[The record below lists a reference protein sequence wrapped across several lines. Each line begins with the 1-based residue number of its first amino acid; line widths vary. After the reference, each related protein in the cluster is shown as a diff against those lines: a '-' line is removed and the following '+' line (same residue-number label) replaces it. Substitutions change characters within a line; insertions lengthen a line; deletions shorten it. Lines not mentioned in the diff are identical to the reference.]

1 MLKRYRPLCIFLS
14 KMSAYRR
21 DFGKT
26 KYMFFSTNS
35 FDKFFELLK
44 KYNKICKTFNTIDK
58 EFDSNPVYN
67 KKQSNI

>member
-21 DFGKT
+21 DFEKA
-26 KYMFFSTNS
+26 KYMSFSTKD
-35 FDKFFELLK
+35 DKLSK

-58 EFDSNPVYN
+58 KFDSDPVYN

>member
-21 DFGKT
+21 DFEKT
-26 KYMFFSTNS
+26 KYMFFSTN
-35 FDKFFELLK
+35 FYDKFFELLK
-44 KYNKICKTFNTIDK
+44 EYNKLCKTFNTIDK
-58 EFDSNPVYN
+58 EFDSNPAYN

>member
-21 DFGKT
+21 DFEKA
-26 KYMFFSTNS
+26 KDMSFSTK
-35 FDKFFELLK
+35 DDELLK

-58 EFDSNPVYN
+58 KFDSDPVYD